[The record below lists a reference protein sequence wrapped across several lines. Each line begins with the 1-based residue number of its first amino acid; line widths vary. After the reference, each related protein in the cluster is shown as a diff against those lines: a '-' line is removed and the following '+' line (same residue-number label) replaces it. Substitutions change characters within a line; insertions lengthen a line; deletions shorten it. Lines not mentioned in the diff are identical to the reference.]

1 MARDFKAKPKD
12 RKANGFGS
20 SLSFVT
26 GLLIGLTAAVVVY
39 FSGLG
44 HRPAPPEAPG
54 AAAAGLP
61 GSSEPEP
68 LVQEDHS
75 ALAPASTTGGATGEP
90 DFDFYTI
97 LPEIE
102 VKVPEAELAEPV
114 EPAPPPEQAAA
125 VQPVAPAAPGAPVPV
140 PPAPDAA
147 APVPVAPAATP
158 PTPPAPVASYIVQ
171 VGAYQQVQEADQTKA
186 LLALQGISS
195 TIQRITKEG
204 QGVWFRVIVGPYG
217 TAPEA
222 QAARTRLA
230 NAGFKSLLLK
240 TGGGPG

>member
-12 RKANGFGS
+12 RKASGFGS
-20 SLSFVT
+20 SLSFIT

-39 FSGLG
+39 FTGLG
-44 HRPAPPEAPG
+44 HRPATPEVPG
-54 AAAAGLP
+54 APTAGLP
-61 GSSEPEP
+61 APPEPEP
-68 LVQEDHS
+68 IVQEDHS
-75 ALAPASTTGGATGEP
+75 ALAPASTGAGATGEP

-114 EPAPPPEQAAA
+114 EPAPPPEQPAAE
-125 VQPVAPAAPGAPVPV
+125 QPVAPVTAAPAPGE
-140 PPAPDAA
+140 A
-147 APVPVAPAATP
+147 APIS
-158 PTPPAPVASYIVQ
+158 TPPAPVASYIVQ

-204 QGVWFRVIVGPYG
+204 QGVWFRVIVGPYA

-222 QAARTRLA
+222 QAARSRLA
-230 NAGFKSLLLK
+230 NAGFKTLLLK
-240 TGGGPG
+240 SGGGPG

>member
-20 SLSFVT
+20 SLSFIT

-44 HRPAPPEAPG
+44 HRPAPPEVPG
-54 AAAAGLP
+54 APAAGLP
-61 GSSEPEP
+61 APPEPEP
-68 LVQEDHS
+68 IVQEDHS
-75 ALAPASTTGGATGEP
+75 ALAPAATSAGATGEP

-114 EPAPPPEQAAA
+114 EPAPPPEQAATA
-125 VQPVAPAAPGAPVPV
+125 QPATPAPAQAA
-140 PPAPDAA
+140 PAPAQP
-147 APVPVAPAATP
+147 APIS
-158 PTPPAPVASYIVQ
+158 TPPASPAPAVSYIVQ
-171 VGAYQQVQEADQTKA
+171 VGAYQQAQEADQTKA

-230 NAGFKSLLLK
+230 NAGFKTLLLK
-240 TGGGPG
+240 SGGGPG

>member
-12 RKANGFGS
+12 RKTNGFGS

-44 HRPAPPEAPG
+44 HQPATPEAPG
-54 AAAAGLP
+54 APMAGLP
-61 GSSEPEP
+61 APPEPEP
-68 LVQEDHS
+68 IVQEDHS
-75 ALAPASTTGGATGEP
+75 ALAPASTSAGATGEP

-114 EPAPPPEQAAA
+114 EPAPPPEQPT
-125 VQPVAPAAPGAPVPV
+125 VGQPVAPAPAAPAPGE
-140 PPAPDAA
+140 AA
-147 APVPVAPAATP
+147 AIA
-158 PTPPAPVASYIVQ
+158 TPPAPVVSYIVQ

-204 QGVWFRVIVGPYG
+204 QGVWFRVIVGPYA

-222 QAARTRLA
+222 QAARSRLA
-230 NAGFKSLLLK
+230 NAGFKTLLLK
-240 TGGGPG
+240 SGGGPG